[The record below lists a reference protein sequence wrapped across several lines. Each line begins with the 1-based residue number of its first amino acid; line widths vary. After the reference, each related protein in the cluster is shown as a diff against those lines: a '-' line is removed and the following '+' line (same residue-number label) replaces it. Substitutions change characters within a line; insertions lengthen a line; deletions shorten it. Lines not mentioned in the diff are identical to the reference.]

1 MTMKENIGFLL
12 NDTARLYRRAFN
24 ERARDTGVTGLQ
36 WRLLV
41 YLRRNEGIHQAAMAD
56 LLEVEPITLSRMV
69 DRLDEA
75 GFVER
80 KPDPNDRRAR
90 RLFLTNKATTLM
102 ADIRFIVDDLLEQS
116 LQGFSKKDK
125 QLLYDL
131 VEQVQKNLS
140 RKESICQ
147 KT

>member
-1 MTMKENIGFLL
+1 MKENIGFLL